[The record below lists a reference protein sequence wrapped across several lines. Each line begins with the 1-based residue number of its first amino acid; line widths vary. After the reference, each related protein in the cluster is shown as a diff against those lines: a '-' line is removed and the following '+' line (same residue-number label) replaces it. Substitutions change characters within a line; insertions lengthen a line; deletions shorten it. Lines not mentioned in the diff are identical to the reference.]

1 MPTRFDY
8 QSCEPFRAWNRVE
21 PRVRKEEFDRVLQ
34 CEVHDPLWMLT
45 RQWQFGEFKGEDT
58 GSAIFAKTLLKT
70 SRLTRFKPL
79 NQPAQDYQDQV
90 PLETLVES
98 ESPQHDFRTR
108 LQAGRRFL
116 HILNDL
122 GTEFNAIA
130 GSRPLFSFTDYQAK
144 LVELFSF
151 SLPQAPTPTASA
163 NDHHKDIQISKLLT
177 NHALHPFTAA
187 LQGRSIDGILL
198 YQTIKE
204 DSSTAIDWKLYADHE
219 DLLLDAA
226 NKYKGWIQT
235 KLAEASSQKSNWNP
249 SQLEYQFACA
259 APKHNEGDMALL
271 ADEYYH
277 GRLDWYAFNSDSQ
290 PEDAGLVNTTAARRN
305 EVLQQEVISLI
316 PTPASYSGMPNNR
329 WWEFEDGAVDLGNIS
344 ADTTDLT
351 KVILSEF
358 ALIYGNDWFVLP
370 YPIAVGS
377 LCDID
382 GIIVTDV
389 FGQQT
394 LIESAHQGATQNAGQ
409 SQPDNWESWGMFNLS
424 SNKQEDDPSTSLF
437 LPPAVSKVHES
448 EAIEEVLFVRDEM
461 ANLTWAIETKIPD
474 LLGRYLDGHTTANEL
489 NAYLLALQGIDIDA
503 EPEIHKDAIY
513 KYTLGNTIPENWI
526 PFTAIHKKDGQNR
539 AVRLQ
544 RASMPRLYFEDFQA
558 IRPRADILRYGL
570 RNDTDLELSPFI
582 NPSQETQESP
592 YYINEEEIPRTGLKL
607 TSTFQRTRWNNGK
620 TYSWY
625 GRRKTLGRGEG
636 SSGLAFDILEMAKK
650 NKT

>member
-1 MPTRFDY
+1 MSTRFDY
-8 QSCEPFRAWNRVE
+8 ESCEPFRAWNRIE
-21 PRVRKEEFDRVLQ
+21 PRVRKEEFDRALQ
-34 CEVHDPLWMLT
+34 SEVHDALWMLT

-70 SRLTRFKPL
+70 SRLTRFKPR
-79 NQPAQDYQDQV
+79 NRPSQDYHDHI

-98 ESPQHDFRTR
+98 EPQQYDFRTR

-116 HILNDL
+116 SILNDL

-130 GSRPLFSFTDYQAK
+130 GGRPLFSLTDYQAK

-151 SLPQAPTPTASA
+151 TLPQDPTPTAA
-163 NDHHKDIQISKLLT
+163 TNDHHKDIQTSKLLT
-177 NHALHPFTAA
+177 NHALHPFTTA
-187 LQGRSIDGILL
+187 LRGRSIDGILL
-198 YQTIKE
+198 YLAIKD
-204 DSSTAIDWKLYADHE
+204 DSVVAINWKLHGAHE
-219 DLLLDAA
+219 DLLLNAA
-226 NKYKGWIQT
+226 NIYKGWIQT
-235 KLAEASSQKSNWNP
+235 KFAEAISQQSSWNP

-259 APKHNEGDMALL
+259 APKHDGGSVALL

-277 GRLDWYAFNSDSQ
+277 GRLDWYAFNYDME
-290 PEDAGLVNTTAARRN
+290 PEDAGLMNTTTTRR
-305 EVLQQEVISLI
+305 EEALHQEIISMI
-316 PTPASYSGMPNNR
+316 PTPASYPGMPNGR
-329 WWEFEDGAVDLGNIS
+329 LWEFEDGAVDLGNIS
-344 ADTTDLT
+344 ADTTDLA

-377 LCDID
+377 LCDIA
-382 GIIVTDV
+382 GIIITDV
-389 FGQQT
+389 FGQKT
-394 LIESAHQGATQNAGQ
+394 LVESASQGQ
-409 SQPDNWESWGMFNLS
+409 SDDWESWGLFNLS
-424 SNKQEDDPSTSLF
+424 GKAQVNQRSSKSSNSLF

-461 ANLTWAIETKIPD
+461 ANLTWGIETKVPD
-474 LLGRYLDGHTTANEL
+474 LLGRSLDGHIAASEL
-489 NAYLLALQGIDIDA
+489 NNYWLTIQGIDLDA
-503 EPEIHKDAIY
+503 EPVIDEKAIY

-558 IRPRADILRYGL
+558 IRPRTDILRYGL
-570 RNDTDLELSPFI
+570 RNDPDLELAPFV
-582 NPSQETQESP
+582 NPSRETQESP
-592 YYINEEEIPRTGLKL
+592 YYINEEEVPRAGLKL
-607 TSTFQRTRWNNGK
+607 TSTFQRTRWYNGK

-636 SSGLAFDILEMAKK
+636 SSGLAFDILEMARK
-650 NKT
+650 NKP

>member
-8 QSCEPFRAWNRVE
+8 NSCEPFRAWNRIE
-21 PRVRKEEFDRVLQ
+21 PRVRKEKFDRVLQ
-34 CEVHDPLWMLT
+34 SEVHDALWMLT

-79 NQPAQDYQDQV
+79 NQPAQDYHDHI

-98 ESPQHDFRTR
+98 EPQQYDFRVR
-108 LQAGRRFL
+108 LQTGRRFL
-116 HILNDL
+116 NILNDL

-130 GSRPLFSFTDYQAK
+130 GARPLFSLTDYQAK

-151 SLPQAPTPTASA
+151 TLPQDPTPTAA
-163 NDHHKDIQISKLLT
+163 TNDHNKDIQTGKLLT

-198 YQTIKE
+198 YLAIKD
-204 DSSTAIDWKLYADHE
+204 DSATAINWKLHASHE
-219 DLLLDAA
+219 DLLLNAA
-226 NKYKGWIQT
+226 NRYKGWIQS
-235 KLAEASSQKSNWNP
+235 KFAEAISQKSSWNP

-259 APKHNEGDMALL
+259 APKHDGGNIALL

-277 GRLDWYAFNSDSQ
+277 GRLDWYAFDCDLE
-290 PEDAGLVNTTAARRN
+290 PKDAGLMHTIPTRR
-305 EVLQQEVISLI
+305 EKALHQEIITMI
-316 PTPASYSGMPNNR
+316 PTPASYSGMPNDR

-344 ADTTDLT
+344 ADTTDLA

-377 LCDID
+377 LCDIA
-382 GIIVTDV
+382 GIIITDV
-389 FGQQT
+389 FGQKT
-394 LIESAHQGATQNAGQ
+394 LIESATQGQ
-409 SQPDNWESWGMFNLS
+409 SDDWESWGLFNLS
-424 SNKQEDDPSTSLF
+424 AKAQANQQSRKSSTGLF

-461 ANLTWAIETKIPD
+461 ANLTWGIETKVPD
-474 LLGRYLDGHTTANEL
+474 LLSRSMDGHIAASEL
-489 NAYLLALQGIDIDA
+489 NNYWLTLQGIDLDA
-503 EPEIHKDAIY
+503 EPVIDENAIY

-558 IRPRADILRYGL
+558 IRPRTDILRYGL
-570 RNDTDLELSPFI
+570 RNNADLELSPFV
-582 NPSQETQESP
+582 NPDRETQESP
-592 YYINEEEIPRTGLKL
+592 YYINEEEIPRSGLKL
-607 TSTFQRTRWNNGK
+607 TSTFQRTRWYNGK

-650 NKT
+650 NKP